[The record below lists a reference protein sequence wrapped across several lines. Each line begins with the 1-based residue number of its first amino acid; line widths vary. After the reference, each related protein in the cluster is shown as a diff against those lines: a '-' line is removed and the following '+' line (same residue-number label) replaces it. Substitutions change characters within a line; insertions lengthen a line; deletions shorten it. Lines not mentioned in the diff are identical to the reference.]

1 MTVLIFFFLLFFL
14 FHTAQIP
21 QEKPALLAQ
30 HIRALLGTYQHE
42 PRTLSSKL

>member
-1 MTVLIFFFLLFFL
+1 MTVLIFIFLLLF

-42 PRTLSSKL
+42 PRTLNSKL